1 MSAITVRGARL
12 HNLKN
17 VTLAVPKNQMVVFC
31 GVSGSGKSTMAF
43 DILHKESL
51 RQYLESIGM
60 VPYALTKPPIDGI
73 TGLSPTI
80 SVEQGL
86 TNHSPRSTVG
96 TATDVFS
103 YLRLLY
109 ARIGHRPC
117 PRCGR
122 DVPPAHEGEA
132 ITWEEEID
140 ELPELVGNLP
150 GSRQDSRLAQAGGR
164 QVSGR

>member
-12 HNLKN
+12 HNFKN
-17 VTLAVPKNQMVVFC
+17 VTLAIPKNQMVVFC

-60 VPYALTKPPIDGI
+60 VPYALTKPPIEGI

-86 TNHSPRSTVG
+86 TNNSPRSTVG
-96 TATDVFS
+96 TATEVFS

-122 DVPPAHEGEA
+122 DVPPAHEGEG
-132 ITWEEEID
+132 ED
-140 ELPELVGNLP
+140 RRGRR
-150 GSRQDSRLAQAGGR
+150 GSTSCRRRMAKKPSGCGARTAGRGCL
-164 QVSGR
+164 S